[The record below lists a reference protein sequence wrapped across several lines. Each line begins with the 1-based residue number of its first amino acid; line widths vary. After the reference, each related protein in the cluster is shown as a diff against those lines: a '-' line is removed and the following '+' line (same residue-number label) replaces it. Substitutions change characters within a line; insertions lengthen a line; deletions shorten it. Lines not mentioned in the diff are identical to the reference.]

1 LVVALLAGGLGLQL
15 GLGSLQPSQPLGP
28 ANQRM
33 WQFITA
39 GGAVLAVLGLIR
51 LSGLGEQLG
60 DLGLEVSMGAVGRR
74 RGVGLDLG
82 AVERDEPQAHHPGRR
97 AQLQRLDQQ
106 PGQGVFVADP
116 EPGDGHVIGGAV
128 AGQDPKGDVFLAAAF
143 DLARGADPG
152 AVAI

>member
-1 LVVALLAGGLGLQL
+1 MGPGSLATGPGGGGQRGDPLLVARLAGGGLGLQL

-39 GGAVLAVLGLIR
+39 GGAVLAVLGLIG

-60 DLGLEVSMGAVGRR
+60 DLGLEVSVGAVGRR

-82 AVERDEPQAHHPGRR
+82 AVERDEPQAHHP
-97 AQLQRLDQQ
+97 
-106 PGQGVFVADP
+106 
-116 EPGDGHVIGGAV
+116 
-128 AGQDPKGDVFLAAAF
+128 AAAHSCN
-143 DLARGADPG
+143 D
-152 AVAI
+152 